1 MTNTENP
8 IRDKSYK
15 FAKDIVTVYKA
26 LTVEKKEFVL
36 SKQLIRSGT
45 SIGANVQEAI
55 GGQSSKDFK
64 HKMAIAYREALET
77 EYWLK
82 LLRDTGYLT
91 EVQADPLLDRVLE
104 LLKMLGKIQQTMKAK
119 DAH

>member
-1 MTNTENP
+1 
-8 IRDKSYK
+8 
-15 FAKDIVTVYKA
+15 
-26 LTVEKKEFVL
+26 
-36 SKQLIRSGT
+36 
-45 SIGANVQEAI
+45 
-55 GGQSSKDFK
+55 
-64 HKMAIAYREALET
+64 MAIAYKEALET